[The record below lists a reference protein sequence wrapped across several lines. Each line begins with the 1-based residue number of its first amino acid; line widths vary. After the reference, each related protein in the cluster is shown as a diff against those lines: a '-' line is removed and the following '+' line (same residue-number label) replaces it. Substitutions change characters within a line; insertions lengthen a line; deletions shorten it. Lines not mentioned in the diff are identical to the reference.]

1 MHVTANANAN
11 ANIAFLFFIFSPA
24 FSKCRRNRAD
34 HSTAVLF
41 QTGVFFQMAN
51 AGNLS

>member
-1 MHVTANANAN
+1 MHVIAN
-11 ANIAFLFFIFSPA
+11 ANIAILFVIIFPCL
-24 FSKCRRNRAD
+24 SKCRRLRAD
-34 HSTAVLF
+34 HSTAALF